1 MDLDD
6 RGQQPRFLLHDRDKK
21 FNRSFD
27 AIFQAAGIRLIRTGS
42 ASTAP
47 DLRRRIAAAEPIHR
61 RRPPFI
67 RCRSDAATCSAA
79 CFTNTKPA

>member
-1 MDLDD
+1 MDLGD

-42 ASTAP
+42 AS
-47 DLRRRIAAAEPIHR
+47 IG
-61 RRPPFI
+61 
-67 RCRSDAATCSAA
+67 S
-79 CFTNTKPA
+79 